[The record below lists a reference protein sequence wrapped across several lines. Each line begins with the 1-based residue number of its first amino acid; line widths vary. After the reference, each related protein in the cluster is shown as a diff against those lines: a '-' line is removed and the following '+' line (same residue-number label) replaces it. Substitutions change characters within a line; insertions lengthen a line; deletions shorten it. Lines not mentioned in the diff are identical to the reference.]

1 MLHTLRH
8 EYNQY
13 DPSNKSG
20 RTKTIQHITSFSINL
35 LIHLSFK
42 ISIETYNCINNI
54 MYVWLRYTDAL
65 SRVSVTMMNVWHLK
79 YVVVVPDTEWT
90 GISIAGSDIY
100 TCLEYMD
107 EAPFYLVYRCY
118 GKSCCNLSCRHFNLR
133 FIRKCL
139 GIYK

>member
-1 MLHTLRH
+1 MLHTLRY

-54 MYVWLRYTDAL
+54 MYV
-65 SRVSVTMMNVWHLK
+65 
-79 YVVVVPDTEWT
+79 
-90 GISIAGSDIY
+90 
-100 TCLEYMD
+100 
-107 EAPFYLVYRCY
+107 
-118 GKSCCNLSCRHFNLR
+118 
-133 FIRKCL
+133 
-139 GIYK
+139 